1 VAGGPADAAAW
12 DGWFG
17 ALDAF
22 AEGEGEARARARKA
36 AALAP
41 VLAGLYRRAR
51 ELRERGRADERGLEE
66 LEREARA
73 FPGEWLLQE
82 EIRELA
88 GVSGQDA

>member
-41 VLAGLYRRAR
+41 ALADLYRRAR
-51 ELRERGRADERGLEE
+51 ALREGRADERGLEE